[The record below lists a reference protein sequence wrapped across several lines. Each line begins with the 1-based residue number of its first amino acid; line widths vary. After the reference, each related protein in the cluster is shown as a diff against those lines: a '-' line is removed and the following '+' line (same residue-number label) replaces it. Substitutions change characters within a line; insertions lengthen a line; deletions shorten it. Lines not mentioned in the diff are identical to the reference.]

1 MLVAF
6 AYMGVGTAEETPYDD
21 YKIAEYY
28 IEFRRRERMQFYPY
42 MDAHVIGRH
51 LCSIEL
57 PVGWDFLVHKHNETY
72 VTLEVFPVFVEPI

>member
-6 AYMGVGTAEETPYDD
+6 AFMGIGTAEETPYEDLLLAD
-21 YKIAEYY
+21 YY
-28 IEFRRRERMQFYPY
+28 IDFFRHVSMQFYDY

-57 PVGWDFLVHKHNETY
+57 PNGWDFLVHKFDESH
-72 VTLEVFPVFVEPI
+72 VSLEVFPMVF